1 MDRPKEDDRELIQ
14 FKELY
19 KSIAPM
25 LIFYAGK
32 YVNAVTA
39 EDLVQDVFLK
49 VWQKRT
55 FLFLKEGIKTYL
67 YRSVQHACLD
77 YLKHQEVK
85 GDYINAVT
93 TKLKIEEIY
102 YNDDPQSLFAE
113 DERLELIYKEI
124 DKLPD
129 KCREI
134 FTMSYL
140 EERKT
145 SEIAVLLN
153 ISTRTVEVQL
163 YKALKILRGI
173 LLSCL
178 IFLSNFDNCVSR
190 SEEIIV
196 YNINEHRNV

>member
-1 MDRPKEDDRELIQ
+1 MDRPKEEDRELIE

-19 KSIAPM
+19 KSNAPM

-32 YVNAVTA
+32 YVNAIAA
-39 EDLVQDVFLK
+39 EDLVQDVFFK
-49 VWQKRT
+49 IWQKRT
-55 FLFLKEGIKTYL
+55 FLFLKEGIRTYL

-113 DERLELIYKEI
+113 DERLELIYKEM
-124 DKLPD
+124 DKLPE
-129 KCREI
+129 KCREV

-178 IFLSNFDNCVSR
+178 IFLSNF
-190 SEEIIV
+190 
-196 YNINEHRNV
+196 

>member
-1 MDRPKEDDRELIQ
+1 MAKT
-14 FKELY
+14 
-19 KSIAPM
+19 
-25 LIFYAGK
+25 IFEEMGGK
-32 YVNAVTA
+32 YERQGDYLIPCLTVPA
-39 EDLVQDVFLK
+39 EEEQPI
-49 VWQKRT
+49 
-55 FLFLKEGIKTYL
+55 GIWGQ
-67 YRSVQHACLD
+67 RNLD

-113 DERLELIYKEI
+113 DERLELIYKEM

-178 IFLSNFDNCVSR
+178 IFLSNF
-190 SEEIIV
+190 
-196 YNINEHRNV
+196 

>member
-1 MDRPKEDDRELIQ
+1 MDRPKEEDRELIE

-19 KSIAPM
+19 KSNAPM
-25 LIFYAGK
+25 LIFFAGK
-32 YVNAVTA
+32 YVNAIAA
-39 EDLVQDVFLK
+39 EDLVQDVFFK
-49 VWQKRT
+49 IWQKRT
-55 FLFLKEGIKTYL
+55 FLFLKEGIRTYL

-85 GDYINAVT
+85 GDYINTVT
-93 TKLKIEEIY
+93 TQLKIEEIY

-113 DERLELIYKEI
+113 DERLELIYKEM
-124 DKLPD
+124 DKLPE
-129 KCREI
+129 KCREV

-153 ISTRTVEVQL
+153 ISPRTVEAQL

-178 IFLSNFDNCVSR
+178 IFLSNF
-190 SEEIIV
+190 
-196 YNINEHRNV
+196 

>member
-1 MDRPKEDDRELIQ
+1 
-14 FKELY
+14 
-19 KSIAPM
+19 M

-32 YVNAVTA
+32 YVDAITA

-49 VWQKRT
+49 IWQKRA

-85 GDYINAVT
+85 GDYISTVV

-113 DERLELIYKEI
+113 DDRLGRIYQEMN
-124 DKLPD
+124 KLPK

-145 SEIAVLLN
+145 ADIAVLLN
-153 ISTRTVEVQL
+153 ISTRTVEAQL
-163 YKALKILRGI
+163 YKALKILRSV
-173 LLSCL
+173 LLNSL
-178 IFLSNFDNCVSR
+178 IFLSIF
-190 SEEIIV
+190 
-196 YNINEHRNV
+196 

>member
-1 MDRPKEDDRELIQ
+1 MIQ

-67 YRSVQHACLD
+67 YRSVQH
-77 YLKHQEVK
+77 QEVK

-113 DERLELIYKEI
+113 DERLELIYKEM

-178 IFLSNFDNCVSR
+178 IFLSNF
-190 SEEIIV
+190 
-196 YNINEHRNV
+196 

>member
-1 MDRPKEDDRELIQ
+1 
-14 FKELY
+14 
-19 KSIAPM
+19 M

-32 YVNAVTA
+32 YVDAITA

-49 VWQKRT
+49 IWQKRT

-77 YLKHQEVK
+77 YLKHQDVK
-85 GDYINAVT
+85 GDYISTVV

-113 DERLELIYKEI
+113 DDRLRRIYQEM
-124 DKLPD
+124 DKLPK

-145 SEIAVLLN
+145 ADIAVLLN
-153 ISTRTVEVQL
+153 ISTRTVEAQL
-163 YKALKILRGI
+163 YKALKILRSV
-173 LLSCL
+173 LLNSL
-178 IFLSNFDNCVSR
+178 IFLSIF
-190 SEEIIV
+190 
-196 YNINEHRNV
+196 

>member
-1 MDRPKEDDRELIQ
+1 MIQ

-77 YLKHQEVK
+77 YLKHHCKVTYTNLLTSGRLNAYLADIDRQAQER
-85 GDYINAVT
+85 
-93 TKLKIEEIY
+93 
-102 YNDDPQSLFAE
+102 F
-113 DERLELIYKEI
+113 ERLIEGMKQAQGITEQLKAENALEWTGCLNNIRACAREIVEKEI
-124 DKLPD
+124 
-129 KCREI
+129 I
-134 FTMSYL
+134 F
-140 EERKT
+140 
-145 SEIAVLLN
+145 A
-153 ISTRTVEVQL
+153 
-163 YKALKILRGI
+163 
-173 LLSCL
+173 
-178 IFLSNFDNCVSR
+178 
-190 SEEIIV
+190 
-196 YNINEHRNV
+196 

>member
-1 MDRPKEDDRELIQ
+1 MDRPKEEDRELIE

-19 KSIAPM
+19 KSNAPM

-32 YVNAVTA
+32 YVNAIAA
-39 EDLVQDVFLK
+39 EDLVQDVFFK
-49 VWQKRT
+49 IWQKRT
-55 FLFLKEGIKTYL
+55 FLFLKEGIRTYL

-85 GDYINAVT
+85 GDYINTVT
-93 TKLKIEEIY
+93 TQLKIEEIY

-113 DERLELIYKEI
+113 DERLELIYKEM

-178 IFLSNFDNCVSR
+178 IFLSNF
-190 SEEIIV
+190 
-196 YNINEHRNV
+196 

>member
-1 MDRPKEDDRELIQ
+1 
-14 FKELY
+14 
-19 KSIAPM
+19 M

-93 TKLKIEEIY
+93 TKLKIERYI
-102 YNDDPQSLFAE
+102 
-113 DERLELIYKEI
+113 
-124 DKLPD
+124 
-129 KCREI
+129 
-134 FTMSYL
+134 TMTIRNPCL
-140 EERKT
+140 RKT
-145 SEIAVLLN
+145 SAW
-153 ISTRTVEVQL
+153 S
-163 YKALKILRGI
+163 
-173 LLSCL
+173 LS
-178 IFLSNFDNCVSR
+178 IKR
-190 SEEIIV
+190 
-196 YNINEHRNV
+196 

>member
-1 MDRPKEDDRELIQ
+1 MAKSLFEELGGRYERQEDYLIPCMT
-14 FKELY
+14 L
-19 KSIAPM
+19 P
-25 LIFYAGK
+25 
-32 YVNAVTA
+32 A
-39 EDLVQDVFLK
+39 EEEQPI
-49 VWQKRT
+49 
-55 FLFLKEGIKTYL
+55 GIWGQ
-67 YRSVQHACLD
+67 RHLD

-178 IFLSNFDNCVSR
+178 IFLSNF
-190 SEEIIV
+190 
-196 YNINEHRNV
+196 

>member
-19 KSIAPM
+19 KSIAPK

-178 IFLSNFDNCVSR
+178 IFLSNF
-190 SEEIIV
+190 
-196 YNINEHRNV
+196 

>member
-1 MDRPKEDDRELIQ
+1 MKYTVLISLLFWVFDGIKAQSVREVDICI
-14 FKELY
+14 Y
-19 KSIAPM
+19 GGTSAGVIAPM

-178 IFLSNFDNCVSR
+178 IFLSNF
-190 SEEIIV
+190 
-196 YNINEHRNV
+196 

>member
-1 MDRPKEDDRELIQ
+1 M
-14 FKELY
+14 
-19 KSIAPM
+19 
-25 LIFYAGK
+25 
-32 YVNAVTA
+32 
-39 EDLVQDVFLK
+39 K
-49 VWQKRT
+49 VGA
-55 FLFLKEGIKTYL
+55 LGIKKKVRILTHL
-67 YRSVQHACLD
+67 
-77 YLKHQEVK
+77 
-85 GDYINAVT
+85 
-93 TKLKIEEIY
+93 
-102 YNDDPQSLFAE
+102 
-113 DERLELIYKEI
+113 LIYKEM

-178 IFLSNFDNCVSR
+178 IFLSNF
-190 SEEIIV
+190 
-196 YNINEHRNV
+196 

>member
-1 MDRPKEDDRELIQ
+1 MDRPKEEDRELIE

-19 KSIAPM
+19 KSNAPM

-32 YVNAVTA
+32 YVNAIAA
-39 EDLVQDVFLK
+39 EDLVQDVFFK
-49 VWQKRT
+49 IWQKRT
-55 FLFLKEGIKTYL
+55 FLFLKEGIRTYL

-85 GDYINAVT
+85 GDYINTVT
-93 TKLKIEEIY
+93 TQLKIEEIY

-113 DERLELIYKEI
+113 DERLELIYKEM
-124 DKLPD
+124 DKLPE
-129 KCREI
+129 KCREV

-153 ISTRTVEVQL
+153 ISTRTVEAQL

-178 IFLSNFDNCVSR
+178 IFLSNF
-190 SEEIIV
+190 
-196 YNINEHRNV
+196 

>member
-1 MDRPKEDDRELIQ
+1 
-14 FKELY
+14 
-19 KSIAPM
+19 M

-32 YVNAVTA
+32 YVDAITA

-49 VWQKRT
+49 IWQKRT

-77 YLKHQEVK
+77 YLKHQDVK
-85 GDYINAVT
+85 GDYISTVV

-113 DERLELIYKEI
+113 DDRLGRIYQEMN
-124 DKLPD
+124 KLPE

-145 SEIAVLLN
+145 ADIALLLN
-153 ISTRTVEVQL
+153 ISTRTVEAQL
-163 YKALKILRGI
+163 YKALKILRSV
-173 LLSCL
+173 LLSSL
-178 IFLSNFDNCVSR
+178 FFLSIF
-190 SEEIIV
+190 
-196 YNINEHRNV
+196 

>member
-1 MDRPKEDDRELIQ
+1 
-14 FKELY
+14 
-19 KSIAPM
+19 M

-113 DERLELIYKEI
+113 DERLELIYKEM

-153 ISTRTVEVQL
+153 ISTIIRKTKNSSFKNEKSKKEVDVAITV
-163 YKALKILRGI
+163 
-173 LLSCL
+173 
-178 IFLSNFDNCVSR
+178 SNKD
-190 SEEIIV
+190 IV
-196 YNINEHRNV
+196 

>member
-1 MDRPKEDDRELIQ
+1 MAKT
-14 FKELY
+14 
-19 KSIAPM
+19 
-25 LIFYAGK
+25 IFEEMGGK
-32 YVNAVTA
+32 YERQGDYLIPCLTVPA
-39 EDLVQDVFLK
+39 EEEQPI
-49 VWQKRT
+49 
-55 FLFLKEGIKTYL
+55 GIWGQ
-67 YRSVQHACLD
+67 RHLD

-178 IFLSNFDNCVSR
+178 IFLSNF
-190 SEEIIV
+190 
-196 YNINEHRNV
+196 

>member
-1 MDRPKEDDRELIQ
+1 MAKT
-14 FKELY
+14 
-19 KSIAPM
+19 
-25 LIFYAGK
+25 IFEEMGGK
-32 YVNAVTA
+32 YERQGDYLIPCLTVPA
-39 EDLVQDVFLK
+39 EEEQPI
-49 VWQKRT
+49 
-55 FLFLKEGIKTYL
+55 GIWGQ
-67 YRSVQHACLD
+67 RHLD

-102 YNDDPQSLFAE
+102 YNDDLQSLFAE
-113 DERLELIYKEI
+113 DERLELIYKEM

-153 ISTRTVEVQL
+153 ISTRTVEAQL

-178 IFLSNFDNCVSR
+178 IFLSNF
-190 SEEIIV
+190 
-196 YNINEHRNV
+196 

>member
-1 MDRPKEDDRELIQ
+1 
-14 FKELY
+14 
-19 KSIAPM
+19 M

-93 TKLKIEEIY
+93 TKLKIERYI
-102 YNDDPQSLFAE
+102 
-113 DERLELIYKEI
+113 
-124 DKLPD
+124 
-129 KCREI
+129 
-134 FTMSYL
+134 TMTIRNPCL
-140 EERKT
+140 RKT
-145 SEIAVLLN
+145 SAWSLSIKRW
-153 ISTRTVEVQL
+153 ISCRISVVKSLQCPIWKNE
-163 YKALKILRGI
+163 KLRK
-173 LLSCL
+173 
-178 IFLSNFDNCVSR
+178 
-190 SEEIIV
+190 
-196 YNINEHRNV
+196 

>member
-1 MDRPKEDDRELIQ
+1 MDRPKEDDRELIL

-93 TKLKIEEIY
+93 TKLTIC
-102 YNDDPQSLFAE
+102 NPCL
-113 DERLELIYKEI
+113 
-124 DKLPD
+124 
-129 KCREI
+129 
-134 FTMSYL
+134 
-140 EERKT
+140 RKT
-145 SEIAVLLN
+145 SAWSLSIKRW
-153 ISTRTVEVQL
+153 ISCRISVVKSLQCPIWKNE
-163 YKALKILRGI
+163 KLRK
-173 LLSCL
+173 
-178 IFLSNFDNCVSR
+178 
-190 SEEIIV
+190 
-196 YNINEHRNV
+196 

>member
-1 MDRPKEDDRELIQ
+1 
-14 FKELY
+14 
-19 KSIAPM
+19 M

-67 YRSVQHACLD
+67 YRSV
-77 YLKHQEVK
+77 KHQEVK

-178 IFLSNFDNCVSR
+178 IFLSNF
-190 SEEIIV
+190 
-196 YNINEHRNV
+196 